1 MGEARVVWWIV
12 WVMIVVWSAGGIARP
27 LRAQG
32 GPPLETDDPGT
43 PGEGRVELNIA
54 LEAERERDGTGY
66 DAPRVDFNYG
76 AGARVQLKAE
86 VPWRIAAAP
95 SQPTRTGFGNVILGV
110 KWRFVEWDS
119 GRVAVSMY
127 PQVTLAGSRGTVA
140 NGLADSGYAVL
151 LPVEVAWPLGP
162 VDLDAELGY
171 RQAHGGSELMYGL
184 VVAHQALPSLELL
197 GECNGA
203 GGIDFTGVGLLCG
216 IGVQWELRPLLG
228 VLGALEKGVAGA
240 PDSRPALRVYT
251 GAQLRW

>member
-1 MGEARVVWWIV
+1 MVRWMA
-12 WVMIVVWSAGGIARP
+12 WVMIVVGSAGGGARP

-43 PGEGRVELNIA
+43 PGNGHVELNIA
-54 LEAERERDGTGY
+54 LEIERAPDGTGY

-86 VPWRIAAAP
+86 LPWRVAAAS

-119 GRVAVSMY
+119 GRVAISTY
-127 PQVTLAGSRGTVA
+127 PQLTLAGPQGAVA

-171 RQAHGGSELMYGL
+171 RQVSGDSELVYGL
-184 VVAHQALPSLELL
+184 VVARQALPSLQLL
-197 GECNGA
+197 GECKGA
-203 GGIDFTGVGLLCG
+203 GGINFTGVWLLCG
-216 IGVQWELRPLLG
+216 VGARWELGPSLS
-228 VLGALEKGVAGA
+228 VLGALEGGVAGA
-240 PDSRPALRVYT
+240 ADARPDLRVYT